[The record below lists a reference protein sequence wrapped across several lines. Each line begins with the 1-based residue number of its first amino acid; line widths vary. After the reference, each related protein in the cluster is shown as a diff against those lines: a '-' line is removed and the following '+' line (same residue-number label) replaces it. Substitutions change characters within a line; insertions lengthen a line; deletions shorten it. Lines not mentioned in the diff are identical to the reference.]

1 MEKRNR
7 EIWSYYLLLED
18 EICEIEK
25 YIEFSSANFKTYSN
39 FNAKCILSI
48 CSEIDVLLKEYCTLL
63 DNTKTYDNMGE
74 YRKCIAS
81 KNPNLS
87 TQEIN
92 LFRYGITITPW
103 NNVNILK
110 SSIKWWKDYN
120 DIKHNRLINYNLATL
135 KNVIESCAALHCLVV
150 NLIRISEEKKVGS
163 TIEYRD
169 ITYDLLPEPKMFKFS
184 DDSYYY
190 NKLKMFIV

>member
-1 MEKRNR
+1 M
-7 EIWSYYLLLED
+7 LED

-25 YIEFSSANFKTYSN
+25 YIEFSSANYGTYSN
-39 FNAKCILSI
+39 FNAKCVLSI

-87 TQEIN
+87 TQEIT
-92 LFRYGITITPW
+92 LFRYGIKITPW
-103 NNVNILK
+103 KNVNSLK

-120 DIKHNRLINYNLATL
+120 SIKHNRLLNYNLATL
-135 KNVIESCAALHCLVV
+135 KNVLESCAALYCLVV
-150 NLIRISEEKKVGS
+150 DLIKISEEKIVGNM
-163 TIEYRD
+163 IEYRD
-169 ITYDLLPEPKMFKFS
+169 ITNYLIPEPKMFKFS
-184 DDSYYY
+184 DESNYYS
-190 NKLKMFIV
+190 NLKGCLVT